1 MAPPAS
7 PGTAALMVLLGS
19 LLHEGAFSLGPRQW
33 TRLAAVHGPPL
44 LPLLQ
49 PADDPVEHLGLKLG
63 SLDLPC
69 QCLLKLKYAY
79 CKYLFINVSQSYQLL
94 FNVVGQV

>member
-19 LLHEGAFSLGPRQW
+19 LLHEGAFLLGPRQW
-33 TRLAAVHGPPL
+33 TRLAAVQVGEGRSIFSLCMHGPPS

-79 CKYLFINVSQSYQLL
+79 CER
-94 FNVVGQV
+94 